1 MKLPTCKEVS
11 QLASDAMEER
21 LPLGKRLGLRLH
33 LWFCM
38 ACRRYV
44 RQLRFL
50 KKASR
55 RAAETVPPPGR
66 LTLSEKARERI
77 KRKVR
82 GEG

>member
-1 MKLPTCKEVS
+1 MKLPTCKEAT
-11 QLASDAMEER
+11 QLASDAMEAR

-33 LWFCM
+33 LWLCQ

-50 KKASR
+50 KRASR
-55 RAAETVPPPGR
+55 RAAEAVARPGR

-77 KRKVR
+77 RNTVTSDK
-82 GEG
+82 